1 MTNVYW
7 VHMPRNI
14 SRPPAEDTVVNCNVV
29 NSEAYLANESLSAS
43 ASCSSKHLYFML

>member
-14 SRPPAEDTVVNCNVV
+14 SRPPLDDGNASSSITTPET
-29 NSEAYLANESLSAS
+29 YLANESLSAS
-43 ASCSSKHLYFML
+43 ASCTSKNYNFIH